1 MTPHGKA
8 HHIAHSSCSPTYAG
22 ASVRRRTPVEC
33 QSYDNSMAN
42 GKRNLDRRFACGG
55 APQMRK
61 TSGRYFSTALQARL
75 TVLREGRV
83 QSWGQVRISGARR
96 QIRGGS
102 FMSPKKSDLW
112 IGEFP
117 SAISRSSRSPER
129 QLNTWSSAAAA
140 TAARRSDG
148 CRAQARRQAVLSAQ
162 LLPISCLGFDECRRE
177 SNQRQSRNGW
187 GTCDGPRK
195 TIYRRNGVA
204 SRRDCRAAVCARGDE
219 PRATIPAAGYAA
231 PGRGLRNPRSL
242 ITGSGAGLAIS
253 CSGGAAVARLAHNQ
267 EVVGSIPTPATSSGD
282 GLGIQ
287 QPGSMTWGGFFVPT
301 APSGRADE
309 SAMCPAVARSLSRR
323 AA

>member
-195 TIYRRNGVA
+195 TIYRRNGVV
-204 SRRDCRAAVCARGDE
+204 SRRAM
-219 PRATIPAAGYAA
+219 
-231 PGRGLRNPRSL
+231 PRSVATTSENL
-242 ITGSGAGLAIS
+242 DVTG
-253 CSGGAAVARLAHNQ
+253 RRDAHLF
-267 EVVGSIPTPATSSGD
+267 SSSGD